1 MMRVRWRLRFAN
13 PELYQKMVKNYYR
26 LVTGVDDVLGRIR
39 EELDSLRLADNTV
52 IALMGDN
59 GFFLGEY
66 GFAGKWLG
74 HEPSIHVPLL
84 FYDPRLPASKRGRV
98 RGEMALNIDIAP
110 TFLDYAGLASSDG
123 MQGKSLSPLISGR
136 DVSWRED
143 FFYEHTWNVP
153 EKAREKVG
161 YIPSSVGVRT
171 ECYKYLRYFD
181 QTPVYEELYD
191 LESDPH
197 EEKNL
202 VSSEHHA
209 SVLSQLRERCDELLL
224 KTR

>member
-1 MMRVRWRLRFAN
+1 
-13 PELYQKMVKNYYR
+13 MVKNYYR
-26 LVTGVDDVLGRIR
+26 LITGVDDVLGRIR
-39 EELDSLRLADNTV
+39 EELDSLGLSDNTV

-84 FYDPRLPASKRGRV
+84 FYDPRLPAAKRGCV
-98 RGEMALNIDIAP
+98 RGELALNIDIAP
-110 TFLDYAGLASSDG
+110 TFLDYAGLEPSDG
-123 MQGKSLSPLISGR
+123 MQGKSLSPLISDR
-136 DVSWRED
+136 EVSWRED
-143 FFYEHTWNVP
+143 FLYEHTFHVP
-153 EKAREKVG
+153 EEHRAAAG

-171 ECYKYLRYFD
+171 GRYKYLCYFE

-202 VSSEHHA
+202 ISSEQYA
-209 SVLSQLRERCDELLL
+209 SILSRLRERCDELLRE
-224 KTR
+224 KQ